1 MSRKKNH
8 NREWPLTNSTHIR
21 MEPGMSCNA
30 EHCGR
35 MPDLE
40 LLLSSNVLLL
50 NNKWIG
56 YRLVPDFTQTIMK
69 CHVVIAIYSL
79 ALLRAKTI

>member
-1 MSRKKNH
+1 MSIKKNH
-8 NREWPLTNSTHIR
+8 NREWPLTNSTHTR

-40 LLLSSNVLLL
+40 LLPSSL

>member
-1 MSRKKNH
+1 
-8 NREWPLTNSTHIR
+8 
-21 MEPGMSCNA
+21 MSCYA

-35 MPDLE
+35 IPDLK
-40 LLLSSNVLLL
+40 LLLSSNVLLP
-50 NNKWIG
+50 NNYWVE
-56 YRLVPDFTQTIMK
+56 YRLVPKFTQTIMK